1 MKLYYYQGAC
11 SLVVRI
17 VMNELD
23 LKFEDEY
30 VDLKTKKTSSGGDFL
45 LINPKGSVPVLGLD
59 DGDLLTENQVI
70 LQYLVDKTPG
80 QKLLA
85 PVGDMRRY
93 HTLEWLNFM
102 STELH
107 KTFGFLFHPLVSE
120 EMKTEVLIPLIMKK
134 FAFVD
139 KRLSTKPYLMGDQLT
154 LPDAYLFVMILW
166 AHFFKIDISLYTNL
180 SDFMGRMYKRQ
191 AVINS
196 LKQEKIGS

>member
-11 SLVVRI
+11 SLVTRI

-45 LINPKGSVPVLGLD
+45 LINPKGAVPVLGLD

-107 KTFGFLFHPLVSE
+107 KTFGLLFHPLVSE
-120 EMKTEVLIPLIMKK
+120 DMRTEVLIPLIMKK

-139 KRLSTKPYLMGDQLT
+139 KRLSTTQYLMGDQMT
-154 LPDAYLFVMILW
+154 LPDAYLFVMVLW
-166 AHFFKIDISLYTNL
+166 AHFFKVDISLYTNV

-191 AVINS
+191 SVITS
-196 LKQEKIGS
+196 LKQEKIGN